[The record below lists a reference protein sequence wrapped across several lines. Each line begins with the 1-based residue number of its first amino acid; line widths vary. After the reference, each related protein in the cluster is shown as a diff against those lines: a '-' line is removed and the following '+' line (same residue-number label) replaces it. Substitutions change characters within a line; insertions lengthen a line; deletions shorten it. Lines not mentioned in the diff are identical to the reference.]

1 MIPRLAL
8 AVPLALAAGAAA
20 TGAASAQG
28 LLRAAPAPPLAP
40 PSTTPEPSAKR
51 EWNITLFQIDKA
63 NTLVGSPVAFACGPL
78 SCETPVKLDV
88 AGKPAAFLVVV
99 TLVPHGAY
107 FALQPQQQDGI
118 TKAVEF
124 EKTYLGPIFLQ
135 IRGKTRFTTT
145 LRFTLAGPAMRDS
158 EERSASMMDNQR
170 SRVFQRKVEP
180 DLILRVAL
188 ERDAF

>member
-8 AVPLALAAGAAA
+8 AMPLALAAGVAA

-28 LLRAAPAPPLAP
+28 LLRAPPPP

-78 SCETPVKLDV
+78 SCETPVELDV
-88 AGKPAAFLVVV
+88 AGKPVAFLVVV
-99 TLVPHGAY
+99 TFVPHGAY
-107 FALQPQQQDGI
+107 FALQPQQQAGI

-158 EERSASMMDNQR
+158 EERAASMMDNQR
-170 SRVFQRKVEP
+170 SRVFQRKIEP